1 MGAALARGARIVAGV
16 EPANPLATDRVRSTA
31 AFAAMSDVVLAIA
44 GELSLEPVLD
54 RLVTAARG
62 LVNARYAALGVP
74 DADGGGFARF
84 VTVGMSDEL
93 IDAIG
98 PLPRTHGLLGAMLTD
113 PAPFRTDDITADPRF
128 QWWPSAHPRM
138 GSFLGVP
145 ILSKGDVVGAFYLTD
160 KQGAARF
167 DDDDQA
173 LIELLA
179 AHAAIAI
186 DNAELFER
194 SREASVAQE
203 RSRLARE
210 LHDAMTQNLFSLSLT
225 AEAAASMLRAD
236 PDHAERELR
245 QVQTLARDTMA
256 ELRAVIDE
264 LRPPQL
270 AADGLVATL
279 RKRVALLSRA
289 HHVPITLVHRGDH
302 PDPDIELEVLRV
314 AQEALH
320 NALRHAGASAIRVTL
335 DLDPNRLRLVVADDG
350 RGFDPQARAISARR
364 LGLTSM
370 RERARALGGRL
381 DIDAA
386 PGRGTTVTLKVPRG

>member
-1 MGAALARGARIVAGV
+1 
-16 EPANPLATDRVRSTA
+16 
-31 AFAAMSDVVLAIA
+31 MSDVVLAIA

-54 RLVTAARG
+54 KLVAAARD

-74 DADGGGFARF
+74 DADGSGFARF

-113 PAPFRTDDITADPRF
+113 PEPFRTDDITADPRF

-145 ILSKGDVVGAFYLTD
+145 ILSKGDVVAAFYLTD

-167 DDDDQA
+167 DDDDQT

-186 DNAELFER
+186 DNAALFER

-203 RSRLARE
+203 RSRLARD

-225 AEAAASMLRAD
+225 AEAAASLLRAE
-236 PDHAERELR
+236 PDRAEGELR
-245 QVQTLARDTMA
+245 RVQTLVRDTMA
-256 ELRAVIDE
+256 ELRAVIFE
-264 LRPPQL
+264 LQPPLL

-279 RKRVALLSRA
+279 RKRVALLSRS
-289 HHVPITLVHRGDH
+289 HRVPITLVHHGGH
-302 PDPDIELEVLRV
+302 PDPGTELEVLRV

-320 NALRHAGASAIRVTL
+320 NALRHAQASAIRVAL
-335 DLDPNRLRLVVADDG
+335 DVDSDRLRLVVADDG
-350 RGFDPQARAISARR
+350 RGFDPNARAISARR

-370 RERARALGGRL
+370 RERARVLGGRL
-381 DIDAA
+381 HIDAA
-386 PGRGTTVTLKVPRG
+386 PGRGTTVTLEVPRG

>member
-1 MGAALARGARIVAGV
+1 MAGV
-16 EPANPLATDRVRSTA
+16 EPADPVAADRARSAA

-44 GELSLEPVLD
+44 GELSLEVVLD
-54 RLVTAARG
+54 QMVAAARD
-62 LVNARYAALGVP
+62 LVDARYAALGVP
-74 DADGGGFARF
+74 DAEGTGFARF

-113 PAPFRTDDITADPRF
+113 PAPFRTDDITTDARF

-160 KQGAARF
+160 KLGAVSF
-167 DDDDQA
+167 DEDDQA

-186 DNAELFER
+186 DNAALFER

-203 RSRLARE
+203 RSRLAQE
-210 LHDAMTQNLFSLSLT
+210 LHDTMTQNLFSLSLT
-225 AEAAASMLRAD
+225 AEAAASRIRSD
-236 PDHAERELR
+236 PDRAEQELR
-245 QVQTLARDTMA
+245 RVQALARDTMA
-256 ELRAVIDE
+256 ELRALIWD
-264 LRPPQL
+264 LQPPEL
-270 AADGLVATL
+270 AADGLVADL

-289 HHVPITLVHRGDH
+289 HHVPITLTHHGDR
-302 PDPDIELEVLRV
+302 PDPRVELQVLRI

-320 NALRHAGASAIRVTL
+320 NALRHAQASAIRVVL
-335 DLDPNRLRLVVADDG
+335 DIDADGLRLVVADDG
-350 RGFDPQARAISARR
+350 RGFDPDARAISARR
-364 LGLTSM
+364 MGLTSM
-370 RERARALGGRL
+370 RERARTLRGRL
-381 DIDAA
+381 DVDSA
-386 PGRGTTVTLKVPRG
+386 PGRGTTVTLRVPRG